1 MATASK
7 GPPPVKQLPPE
18 ICTVAFDSLGT
29 SEAELKSNVV
39 QMVESVGGLA
49 LLKKSPA
56 DIAAFMDSVQAK
68 MKANPYHN
76 FSHICDVTQF
86 MYTALVQTKI
96 AERLSP
102 LQRTAL
108 VLAAICHDLEHPG
121 LSNVYQVNEK
131 TEYAVRY
138 NNESPLENHHL
149 EVARALVTQHQLLAA
164 LSGPEVDEFWTLVR
178 QCILGTDMAKHG
190 TMTKELD
197 EFLGAEGADPLANAR
212 VLQLGLSILLK
223 CADISNQA
231 RPFSVSQTW
240 NDVVYQEFY
249 HEGDLDAKARARG
262 QPAVQPRDER
272 HLQVDD
278 RVHHVR
284 RRAAL
289 PALRQVPR
297 AHPALRRPHIDRA
310 AQPVPSVCARARRP
324 PSRKNSLRLTLR
336 SRRRFGARRNLESNK
351 KAHQQIVDQMPK
363 DG

>member
-149 EVARALVTQHQLLAA
+149 EVARALVTQHELLAA

-249 HEGDLDAKARARG
+249 HEGDLDAKAGREVNPLYNRETNVISKSTIGFITFVVEPLFRLFVKFLERIQLSDDRISIEPLNQCLRSVRAR
-262 QPAVQPRDER
+262 AVRPRAKLSPSDSSLGGSAR
-272 HLQVDD
+272 AGTSS
-278 RVHHVR
+278 RTR
-284 RRAAL
+284 RR
-289 PALRQVPR
+289 
-297 AHPALRRPHIDRA
+297 
-310 AQPVPSVCARARRP
+310 
-324 PSRKNSLRLTLR
+324 T
-336 SRRRFGARRNLESNK
+336 NK
-351 KAHQQIVDQMPK
+351 
-363 DG
+363 